1 MSVLFGRD
9 PLTKKRQFT
18 GSVLWGLGL
27 LWLKSTAGVPEYE
40 KPRYG
45 AGRETRLYRHRELK
59 IPHNTVSALVVGVES
74 SLICYRL
81 KLLIARENT

>member
-9 PLTKKRQFT
+9 PLTKKSQFT

-45 AGRETRLYRHRELK
+45 AGCETRLYRHR
-59 IPHNTVSALVVGVES
+59 PHNTASALVVGVES

-81 KLLIARENT
+81 KLLILRENT